1 MENASATDDCQLWD
15 FVADILGCLRPA
27 FSRTATFCWFA
38 MIVVGMLIRGDLLG
52 VTSLVRATSLPG
64 WAYDRLLDAFHS
76 PAWCVDKVAMIWTRI
91 VFARFPLVKV
101 NGLPILVADGIKR
114 PKSGRKMPGVKR
126 LFQCSESNTKPEY
139 INGHS
144 LQSIG
149 VLVQGLKK
157 ISCVTLLVELVE
169 GLVFTNRDHR
179 TMLDKLAEMTARL
192 ELAGCYLVADAYYN
206 ACELRDKLKE
216 QDIWLISRARN
227 NAVAYWQPDSAR
239 EKRRGRPSLYGG
251 RVELKDLAGD
261 WTGSMPSPFEG
272 EEEIILQFRHAN
284 LLVKPTATLL
294 RFVIASHPTKGM
306 IILTST
312 DLTLAP
318 EDIIRIYALR
328 FKIEIGFK
336 DAIHNVGAFGYHFWM
351 AGMKRLPRLPKKQH
365 FHHVDPKYRQAIR
378 RKVAAYHRFMQAGT
392 IAHGIMIGLAVLH
405 PVVVWQN
412 FNSWMRT
419 MNPAGMPTVFV
430 VFHALRSTSPDFPRA
445 LAKQLALHKFMKR
458 VFARDSLNRH
468 PEAEDGLPEAM

>member
-1 MENASATDDCQLWD
+1 MENSGQLWD
-15 FVADILGCLRPA
+15 FVGDILEALRPA

-52 VTSLVRATSLPG
+52 VTSLVRATNLPS
-64 WAYDRLLDAFHS
+64 WTYDRLLDAFHS
-76 PAWCVDKVAMIWTRI
+76 PAWCVDKVAIFWARI
-91 VFARFPLVKV
+91 VFARFPLVKI
-101 NGLPILVADGIKR
+101 NNRPILAADGIKR

-149 VLVQGLKK
+149 VLVQGLGK

-179 TMLDKLAEMTARL
+179 TMFDKLSEMTAKLRL
-192 ELAGCYLVADAYYN
+192 TGCYLVADAYYN
-206 ACELRDKLKE
+206 ADKLRDKLKE
-216 QDIWLISRARN
+216 QNIWLISRAKN
-227 NAVAYWQPDSAR
+227 NAVAYEKPEAV
-239 EKRRGRPSLYGG
+239 EKRGKGRPSRYGAK
-251 RVELKDLAGD
+251 VAVKDLACD

-272 EEEIILQFRHAN
+272 EDDVVLLFRQVD
-284 LLVKPTATLL
+284 LLIKPNASLL
-294 RFVIASHPTKGM
+294 RFVIACHPTKGV
-306 IILTST
+306 ILLTST

-336 DAIHNVGAFGYHFWM
+336 DAIHNIGTFNYHFWM
-351 AGMKRLPRLPKKQH
+351 SQMKRLPRRPKKQYL
-365 FHHVDPKYRQAIR
+365 HHVTTEYRQAIR

-392 IAHGIMIGLAVLH
+392 IAHGIMIGLAVLY

-419 MNPAGMPTVFV
+419 MNPAGMPTIFV